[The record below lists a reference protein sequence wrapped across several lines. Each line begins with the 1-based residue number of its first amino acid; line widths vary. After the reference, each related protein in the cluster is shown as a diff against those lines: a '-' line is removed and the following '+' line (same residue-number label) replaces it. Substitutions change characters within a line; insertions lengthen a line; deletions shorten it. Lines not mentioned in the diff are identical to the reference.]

1 MASRALIQSTKSVER
16 VSQTRSPFRHET
28 RTNRDREVAKSTQ
41 SQSVKV
47 EYASA
52 LGAEHYPKTLVTKWV
67 DYSSKYGIGY
77 KMSNGCYG
85 VLFNDSTKMVLNQNS
100 FHFAYIRRES
110 YSKENIENLTSFH
123 TFADY
128 PPSLKKKVVL
138 IQHFKGYL
146 DGVKFE
152 PDLAVPHPEPV
163 EAQDKEGKQYFEM
176 FLKKWKRAKK
186 AVLFRLSNRVIQ
198 VSFQDSSELILA
210 SGSGSV
216 TFITARKEIKT
227 TPLYS
232 DLEKHDPSL
241 FKRLNYAK
249 EILLNMIHPSKDAK
263 RDKTAEKFATAQ
275 SMPFKSSVYS
285 SNVGD
290 SGATPMMKSRD
301 LASSPHIDLQAKVV
315 S

>member
-1 MASRALIQSTKSVER
+1 
-16 VSQTRSPFRHET
+16 
-28 RTNRDREVAKSTQ
+28 
-41 SQSVKV
+41 
-47 EYASA
+47 
-52 LGAEHYPKTLVTKWV
+52 
-67 DYSSKYGIGY
+67 
-77 KMSNGCYG
+77 
-85 VLFNDSTKMVLNQNS
+85 
-100 FHFAYIRRES
+100 
-110 YSKENIENLTSFH
+110 
-123 TFADY
+123 
-128 PPSLKKKVVL
+128 
-138 IQHFKGYL
+138 
-146 DGVKFE
+146 
-152 PDLAVPHPEPV
+152 
-163 EAQDKEGKQYFEM
+163 M